1 MSGSNSR
8 PSLQVNGKLL
18 ASGAALL
25 CVGGAVLMV
34 GAALAATALAQAAKK
49 WIDQLEESPSEMA
62 QRRIHQLRVAA
73 EAGSKAWREQTPAEA

>member
-1 MSGSNSR
+1 MSASGS
-8 PSLQVNGKLL
+8 QHAFHVNGKLL

-49 WIDQLEESPSEMA
+49 WIDQLEESPTEMA
-62 QRRIHQLRVAA
+62 QRRFQQIKVAA
-73 EAGSKAWREQTPAEA
+73 EAGTKAWRDQSS